1 MKKNLINIFA
11 VAIAGLTLIS
21 CSNPSKMAKEAN
33 LVSVTCS
40 PAVLE
45 VVADEITATYTMNFP
60 EKYFHPKA
68 LLELTPVLVYNG
80 GEIAAPL
87 YFLQG
92 EKITDNHNM
101 VPVLG
106 GKATHTV
113 KFAYKPGMEK
123 SHLELRAVVWH
134 KSKKYP
140 FASPYK
146 VADGAIT
153 TYKLM
158 HAEGEVELAPHN
170 YQKVITEKKEAQIKY
185 KINDA
190 KVNKKELT
198 KDDIKEFEAF
208 LAFVE
213 KDQKRAVKSTDI
225 VAYASPD
232 GPVNLNSNLSDKR
245 SATAKD
251 AFSKIKN
258 TPKDAPVNVKAI
270 AEDWEGFKELVA
282 QSDIQDKELI
292 LRVLSMYSDPMVRE
306 REIRNMSKVFGILA
320 DKVLPELRRA
330 RFIANVDYTNFSEEE
345 LLDLVK
351 NNIDALDVEAL
362 LYTATLVKDNDS
374 KINLYKKAGDKYND
388 SRGYN
393 NLAATYINTGK
404 LNDAK
409 AALTKVA
416 TKDKYYY
423 NNMGVIALRDKDLK
437 GAADYFSKSE
447 LTVAKYNSAI
457 IDMLQGKYAVAV
469 AKLEGSKE
477 ANESICN
484 ILLNRLD
491 KASAAI
497 ADHTCPHSSYIK
509 AVIAARQGKAAEVK
523 SWLAKAAAR
532 KDLAERMKTDIEFA
546 KYQ

>member
-1 MKKNLINIFA
+1 MKKFFVNIFA
-11 VAIAGLTLIS
+11 VAFAGLLLFS
-21 CSNPSKMAKEAN
+21 CSNPSRMAKEAN

-45 VVADEITATYTMNFP
+45 VVADEISATYTMNFP
-60 EKYFHPKA
+60 EGYFHPKA
-68 LLELTPVLVYNG
+68 LLEITPVLVYKG
-80 GEIAAPL
+80 GEVAAPL

-92 EKITDNHNM
+92 EKITENNNV
-101 VPVLG
+101 VPLAG
-106 GKATHTV
+106 GKASHTV
-113 KFAYKPGMEK
+113 KFTYKPGMEEC
-123 SHLELRAVVWH
+123 HLELRAEVWS
-134 KSKKYP
+134 KNKKYP
-140 FASPYK
+140 FPAPYK

-158 HAEGEVELAPHN
+158 HAEGETELAPHN

-213 KDQKRAVKSTDI
+213 KDQKRNLKSTDI

-232 GPVNLNSNLSDKR
+232 GSLNLNTKLSDKR
-245 SATAKD
+245 GTTAKE
-251 AFSKIKN
+251 AYSKINN
-258 TPKDAPVNVKAI
+258 TQTTAPVNIKTV
-270 AEDWEGFKELVA
+270 AEDWDGFRELVA
-282 QSDIQDKELI
+282 QSDIQDKDLI
-292 LRVLSMYSDPMVRE
+292 IRVLSMYSDPMVRE
-306 REIRNMSKVFGILA
+306 REIRNMSVVFKILA
-320 DKVLPELRRA
+320 EKVLPELRRA

-345 LLDLVK
+345 LLNLVK
-351 NNIDALDVEAL
+351 TNIEALDLESL
-362 LYTATLVKDNDS
+362 LYTATLVKDVDA
-374 KINLYKKAGDKYND
+374 KVELYKKAGDKFNC

-393 NLAATYINTGK
+393 NLAATLIGANK

-409 AALTKVA
+409 VALTKVA
-416 TKDKYYY
+416 NKDKYYY
-423 NNMGVIALRDKDLK
+423 NNMGVIALREKDLK
-437 GAADYFSKSE
+437 SAAEYFSKSD

-457 IDMLQGKYAVAV
+457 VDMLQGKYAVA
-469 AKLEGSKE
+469 ASKLEGSNE

-497 ADHTCPHSSYIK
+497 ASLTCPHSSYIK
-509 AVIAARQGKAAEVK
+509 AVIAARKGNAAEVK
-523 SWLAKAAAR
+523 SWLEKASKR

-546 KYQ
+546 KYR